1 MSLRKLSRNSIKSKI
16 ERALK
21 LQERGKVCYSKAEQ
35 LIRQVG
41 MRSTAGE
48 LIDVSD
54 GKTGT
59 LYVVVD
65 QFAESIESGEEIVW
79 AHAATHRW
87 KLRKVSK
94 RTSEAMRANA

>member
-1 MSLRKLSRNSIKSKI
+1 MSLRKLSRNSIKTKI

-35 LIRQVG
+35 LIKQVG
-41 MRSTAGE
+41 ARSTAGE
-48 LIDVSD
+48 LIDI
-54 GKTGT
+54 GTGT
-59 LYVVVD
+59 LYEVVD
-65 QFAESIESGEEIVW
+65 QFSESIESGEEIVW

-94 RTSEAMRANA
+94 RTPWPS